1 MTLESFLAEQ
11 TLRTSSRAVHAN
23 VFMSKS
29 FEAKK
34 KWKKKTK
41 EITNWILTDWIFR
54 EMDLSDYDTYRLRQV
69 LQKNWEEILFL
80 CVAKKM
86 ANISKR

>member
-1 MTLESFLAEQ
+1 
-11 TLRTSSRAVHAN
+11 
-23 VFMSKS
+23 
-29 FEAKK
+29 
-34 KWKKKTK
+34 
-41 EITNWILTDWIFR
+41 
-54 EMDLSDYDTYRLRQV
+54 MDLSDYDTYRLRQV